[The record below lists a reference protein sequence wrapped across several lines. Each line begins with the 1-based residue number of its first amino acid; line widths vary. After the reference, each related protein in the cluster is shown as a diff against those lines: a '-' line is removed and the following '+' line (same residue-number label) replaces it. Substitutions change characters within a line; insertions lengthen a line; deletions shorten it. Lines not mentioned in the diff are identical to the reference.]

1 MRALPVADEAEH
13 KRVPRSK
20 KSRKSVSPK
29 MGGKVI
35 GIYNHSERFFFRRRL
50 EPAIILCVYGR
61 FHNARM
67 EKKIR

>member
-1 MRALPVADEAEH
+1 MAAVDKIEE
-13 KRVPRSK
+13 KRKPEDGGV
-20 KSRKSVSPK
+20 
-29 MGGKVI
+29 GKVI